1 MYVRQYIVAGVC
13 VIVVV
18 LCVVLAWR
26 GCGRVCSFSCVWSR
40 SHAEETRQFSR
51 VTQALRAVE
60 RYRKTH
66 RSFPASLQELVD
78 AGMLSM
84 EVAEHVRYSASG
96 WQSLGDPK
104 LVVAAESRIHDDRVV
119 GGSVSAG
126 ARYVE
131 IGRRNVAAFGF

>member
-1 MYVRQYIVAGVC
+1 MYVRQYMVAVVC
-13 VIVVV
+13 VMVVV

-26 GCGRVCSFSCVWSR
+26 GGDRVYLFSCVRSR
-40 SHAEETRQFSR
+40 KHADETRQFSR
-51 VTQALRAVE
+51 VTEALHAVE

-66 RSFPASLQELVD
+66 GSFPASLQELVD

-84 EVAEHVRYSASG
+84 EVAEHIRYSASG
-96 WQSLGDPK
+96 WQSLGDRE
-104 LVVAAESRIHDDRVV
+104 LVMAAESRIHDDRVI

-131 IGRRNVAAFGF
+131 IGRRNVADFGF